1 MTDSDGLTPLQQ
13 RREELGYSREQ
24 VTRRPELDP
33 PISSRTLARWEED
46 PAPLLKKRWRLVQLA
61 AIYKT
66 TPGAL
71 LSTTQE
77 AA

>member
-46 PAPLLKKRWRLVQLA
+46 PAPLLKKRWRLAQLA
-61 AIYKT
+61 AIYGIRPT
-66 TPGAL
+66 DL
-71 LSTTQE
+71 ISTARE